1 MLARAPLPDLGTEA
15 LKNRQH
21 IQGHTDVQSWAL
33 NPESPAWSLEGNG
46 HWNNAMG
53 SKYHGQVWPID
64 SHRILEMS
72 EFLAKHFKN
81 QKMALE
87 KKMYRSVAS
96 IEKSGNLAIWSP
108 LFNMDGQA

>member
-1 MLARAPLPDLGTEA
+1 
-15 LKNRQH
+15 
-21 IQGHTDVQSWAL
+21 
-33 NPESPAWSLEGNG
+33 
-46 HWNNAMG
+46 
-53 SKYHGQVWPID
+53 
-64 SHRILEMS
+64 MS

-108 LFNMDGQA
+108 PFNMDGQA

>member
-1 MLARAPLPDLGTEA
+1 MLARASRRDLVTVA
-15 LKNRQH
+15 LSSRQH
-21 IQGHTDVQSWAL
+21 IQVRTDVRIWAL
-33 NPESPAWSLEGNG
+33 NLESPAWSLEGNG
-46 HWNNAMG
+46 HCNSAMG
-53 SKYHGQVWPID
+53 SKHHGQVWPID